1 MDLGDITKML
11 DNTPMDKVG
20 DVVEFFMEHRDEL
33 DQLIAMVQVAPALI
47 GKVGDALGEA
57 GDHAKDAA
65 VSLVGTVPKSAPAGT
80 VGTGGAAA
88 TLISGAGTLGNVG
101 GQLADAANL
110 LDDMANFM
118 AKIEIPNVEPRFTS
132 IAGVSIV
139 SGIDI
144 GKETLL
150 ADPAMRLASTAATLG
165 KAKGDL
171 ADLAKN
177 LDSLAVILASV
188 GGALDKLGDGLKN
201 SGLQASKLFD

>member
-1 MDLGDITKML
+1 MDLGDISKML

-20 DVVEFFMEHRDEL
+20 EVVEFFMDHRDEL
-33 DQLIAMVQVAPALI
+33 DKLIGLAQAAPALI
-47 GKVGDALGEA
+47 AKVGDALDDA

-65 VSLVGTVPKSAPAGT
+65 LAIAGT
-80 VGTGGAAA
+80 AGKGGAAA
-88 TLISGAGTLGNVG
+88 TLAAGSGTLGNVG
-101 GQLADAANL
+101 GQLAEAAHL
-110 LDDMANFM
+110 LDDMASFM
-118 AKIEIPNVEPRFTS
+118 AKIEVPNVEPTYTTV
-132 IAGVSIV
+132 AGVNIV
-139 SGIDI
+139 SGLDI
-144 GKETLL
+144 GKDHVL
-150 ADPAMRLASTAATLG
+150 ADPAMRLASTADTLG